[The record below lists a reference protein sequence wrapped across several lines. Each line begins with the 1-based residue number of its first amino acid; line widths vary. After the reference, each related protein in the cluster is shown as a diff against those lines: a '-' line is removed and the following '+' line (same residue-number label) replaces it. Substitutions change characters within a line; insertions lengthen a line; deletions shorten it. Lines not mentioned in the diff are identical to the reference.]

1 MPNGLKFQRKH
12 RFWGYKLKY
21 LYYCIARR
29 DVLQKRKSFGEY
41 NENKIIYLIK
51 PDYQDGVEGLLS
63 LIHKQVIYID
73 YAKQKGYIPYVD
85 WKNYM
90 TQYYNG
96 IDNVWEYFFMQ
107 PSEITEEE
115 VYSCKNV
122 YLSGWTF
129 NNINPLGLFE
139 KDIFFDKEIEKKSY
153 DLLFNNLR
161 FSNEVLKVVETEAQ
175 NIDIDKCI
183 GVYVR
188 GTDYVRLK
196 PSGEYIQPN
205 VRQVEEQII
214 KFVNKY
220 NAPIFLVTEDGEI
233 YDSLV
238 IKFGKSIRTVS
249 YDSFIYNYDG
259 KDVLSKSNVL
269 EANKKLRGQRYLV
282 KMILLSKCKY
292 LISSITQGSKF
303 SYALNGGKYI
313 DEYIFNL
320 GLYD

>member
-29 DVLQKRKSFGEY
+29 DVLQKKKSFGEY

-96 IDNVWEYFFMQ
+96 IDNVWEYFFVQ

-161 FSNEVLKVVETEAQ
+161 FSNEVLKAVETEAQ

-269 EANKKLRGQRYLV
+269 EVNKKLRGQRYFV

>member
-96 IDNVWEYFFMQ
+96 KDNVWEYFFMQ

>member
-29 DVLQKRKSFGEY
+29 DVLQKKKSFGEY

-96 IDNVWEYFFMQ
+96 IDNVWEYFFVQ

-161 FSNEVLKVVETEAQ
+161 FSNEVLKAVETEAQ

-214 KFVNKY
+214 RFVNKY

-238 IKFGKSIRTVS
+238 SKFGKSIRTVS

-269 EANKKLRGQRYLV
+269 EVNKKLRGQRYLV

>member
-12 RFWGYKLKY
+12 RFLGYKLKY

-29 DVLQKRKSFGEY
+29 DVLQKKKSFGEY

>member
-29 DVLQKRKSFGEY
+29 DVLQKKKSFGEY

-96 IDNVWEYFFMQ
+96 IDNVWEYFFVQ

-161 FSNEVLKVVETEAQ
+161 FSNEVLKAVETETQ

-269 EANKKLRGQRYLV
+269 EVNKKLRGQRYLV

>member
-29 DVLQKRKSFGEY
+29 DVLQKKKSFGEY

-96 IDNVWEYFFMQ
+96 IDNVWEYFFVQ

-161 FSNEVLKVVETEAQ
+161 FSNEVLKAVETEAQ

-269 EANKKLRGQRYLV
+269 EVNKKLRGQRYLV

>member
-29 DVLQKRKSFGEY
+29 DVLQKKKSFGEY

-96 IDNVWEYFFMQ
+96 IDNVWEYFFEQ

-269 EANKKLRGQRYLV
+269 EVNKKLRGQRYLV

>member
-29 DVLQKRKSFGEY
+29 DVLQKKKSFGEY

-96 IDNVWEYFFMQ
+96 IDNVWEYFFVQ

-161 FSNEVLKVVETEAQ
+161 FSNEVLKAVEAEAK

-214 KFVNKY
+214 RFVNKY

-238 IKFGKSIRTVS
+238 SKFGKSIRTVS

-269 EANKKLRGQRYLV
+269 EVNKKLRGQRYLV

>member
-29 DVLQKRKSFGEY
+29 DVLQKKKSFGEY

-96 IDNVWEYFFMQ
+96 IDNVWEYFFVQ

-122 YLSGWTF
+122 YL
-129 NNINPLGLFE
+129 
-139 KDIFFDKEIEKKSY
+139 
-153 DLLFNNLR
+153 
-161 FSNEVLKVVETEAQ
+161 
-175 NIDIDKCI
+175 
-183 GVYVR
+183 
-188 GTDYVRLK
+188 
-196 PSGEYIQPN
+196 
-205 VRQVEEQII
+205 
-214 KFVNKY
+214 
-220 NAPIFLVTEDGEI
+220 
-233 YDSLV
+233 
-238 IKFGKSIRTVS
+238 SIRTVS

-259 KDVLSKSNVL
+259 KDVLSKSTGEPREL
-269 EANKKLRGQRYLV
+269 SMRIWTKLFR
-282 KMILLSKCKY
+282 
-292 LISSITQGSKF
+292 
-303 SYALNGGKYI
+303 
-313 DEYIFNL
+313 IF
-320 GLYD
+320 YMM